1 MKMDELNDKIAEAM
15 KIRSGMYDSLIF
27 AFMSKTGLSVEDIM
41 LVEQRMPDEITY
53 FYAKRKDKNEN

>member
-15 KIRSGMYDSLIF
+15 KTRSGMYDSLIF
-27 AFMSKTGLSVEDIM
+27 AFMRKTGLSIEDIM
-41 LVEQRMPDEITY
+41 LVEQRMSDGITY